1 MITEPPPGHHFIFD
15 TQRGAVAVETLH
27 RAGLYAVHLSGYYSY
42 SVTHTPSGGRCC
54 ESLYPDL
61 AKQQAEHFHKTAG
74 DAGKDCALGEIPT
87 GEDDSRMRAAYN
99 SRPVSLDR
107 T

>member
-27 RAGLYAVHLSGYYSY
+27 RAGLYAVHVFAFRFK
-42 SVTHTPSGGRCC
+42 VTHLPSGCYC
-54 ESLYPDL
+54 SETYYIDL

-99 SRPVSLDR
+99 SRPVSLGR
-107 T
+107 A